1 MVSLYTHLCVH
12 GLFIL
17 GRWRVLLE
25 TTIIAIITFA
35 TTNIDDIFV
44 LMILFAK
51 TGNKFKKYHIV
62 IGQYVAISMLIAI
75 SILGALGLN
84 FVPQGYVGLLGIIP
98 MALGI
103 KEWLSHKKSKRS
115 AFDEEDLKVSTA
127 DKNENSEPLP
137 NSGKKKG
144 LFRIIAN
151 IKSAMM
157 RFTESEVLG
166 VVLIT
171 LANGADN
178 IGIYIPLFT
187 KCSQWELILTCLIFV
202 MMIGLWCFL
211 GYIITSFPVIK
222 DKIQR
227 YKHIVVPV
235 VFVALG
241 IYILIES
248 GLFGQA

>member
-1 MVSLYTHLCVH
+1 M
-12 GLFIL
+12 
-17 GRWRVLLE
+17 LE
-25 TTIIAIITFA
+25 TTIIAIIIFA

-51 TGNKFKKYHIV
+51 TGNKFKKRHIV

-75 SILGALGLN
+75 SILGAVGLN
-84 FVPQGYVGLLGIIP
+84 FVPQGYIGLLGIIP
-98 MALGI
+98 MALGV
-103 KEWLSHKKSKRS
+103 KEWLSYKKSKGS
-115 AFDEEDLKVSTA
+115 VSDEEDLKVRTV

-137 NSGKKKG
+137 NRDKKKG

-151 IKSAMM
+151 IKSAMTK
-157 RFTESEVLG
+157 FTESEVLG

-187 KCSQWELILTCLIFV
+187 KYSQWELILTCLIFV

-211 GYIITSFPVIK
+211 GYILTNFPVIK

-248 GLFGQA
+248 GLFGQV